1 MKFLKEMIAKA
12 STMAGL
18 EMLRGFKPED
28 FELMVECSLMDVP
41 VHEAVSMRRKMSRI
55 AETLSQQ
62 TSRQKASNWAN
73 VAFNLNP
80 DSGFNQRVGRSYN
93 R

>member
-1 MKFLKEMIAKA
+1 VKFLKDMIAKA

-28 FELMVECSLMDVP
+28 FELMVECSLVDVP

-80 DSGFNQRVGRSYN
+80 DSGFSQRVGRSYN

>member
-28 FELMVECSLMDVP
+28 FELMVECSLVDVP

-80 DSGFNQRVGRSYN
+80 DSGFSQRVGRSYN

>member
-1 MKFLKEMIAKA
+1 VKFLKEMIAKA

-80 DSGFNQRVGRSYN
+80 DSGFSQRVGRSYN

>member
-1 MKFLKEMIAKA
+1 MKFLKDMIAA
-12 STMAGL
+12 AATMAGL
-18 EMLRGFKPED
+18 DMLRGFKPED

-41 VHEAVSMRRKMSRI
+41 VHEAATMRRKMSRI
-55 AETLSQQ
+55 ADTLSQQ

-80 DSGFNQRVGRSYN
+80 DSGFSQRVGRSYN

>member
-80 DSGFNQRVGRSYN
+80 DSGFSQRVGRSYN